1 MKSDKT
7 RSLLKILMKQPV
19 NIAHLLGFKDMTDL
33 HNQWLKELKE
43 NQRSFVPF
51 NLNTENLKDC
61 LTDIMP
67 KSGFMKSPLDYKKIM
82 SAMNAASQKAVKTS
96 RFGAN
101 EVPYKL
107 FCLLNETLDKLIE
120 EKYISVN

>member
-1 MKSDKT
+1 MDKPELT
-7 RSLLKILMKQPV
+7 GSFLSTSFYSTLTSNFYV
-19 NIAHLLGFKDMTDL
+19 AY
-33 HNQWLKELKE
+33 NQWLKELKE